1 MQHTHSYSNKPFL
14 KVLFSLGLIIIAFWV
29 ASLFPELVL
38 MLIVSTLVAFILR
51 PLVRILE
58 FRLGLRRGFAVAIVF
73 LVVGGAVTLLLA
85 EFVPMLIERASQLY
99 ARVRVFPFEE
109 KLTFTAKEL
118 ATHIPFVD
126 PVTVGQKVH
135 DLLDQT
141 IQSMGEWTGTAA
153 SYLASLAIFPF
164 ITYFIL
170 AEGDTAI
177 KKLVEQI
184 PNKYFEMI
192 LNVMEKLGTE
202 LVSYLRGL
210 ILECGIV
217 GVLSII
223 GFTIIGVPYAI
234 LIGTVTGIANL
245 VPYLGP
251 VIGSG
256 LAVFVSLMATGDFQ
270 MLPAIAFLWLAIRMI
285 DDLLLQP
292 LCFGKSLD
300 MHPVAVVL
308 TLIIGHQLMGVA
320 GMVISIPIATILR
333 VCATETY
340 WGLKNYTITA

>member
-1 MQHTHSYSNKPFL
+1 MHPSHPTSNKPLL
-14 KVLFSLGLIIIAFWV
+14 KVIFSLGLIVIAFWV
-29 ASLFPELVL
+29 ASLFPDLVL

-58 FRLGLRRGFAVAIVF
+58 YRLGLRRGFAVAIVF
-73 LVVGGAVTLLLA
+73 LVVGGLA
-85 EFVPMLIERASQLY
+85 TFVLVEFVPLLIDRASQLY
-99 ARVRVFPFEE
+99 ARIKVFPFEE

-118 ATHIPFVD
+118 AAQIPFVD
-126 PVTVGQKVH
+126 PMTVGQKVH
-135 DLLDQT
+135 EFIVQ
-141 IQSMGEWTGTAA
+141 IVQSTGEWTGTAA
-153 SYLASLAIFPF
+153 SYLVSLAIFPF

-170 AEGDTAI
+170 AEGDIGI

-192 LNVMEKLGTE
+192 LNVMDKLETE

-210 ILECGIV
+210 ILECGSV

-223 GFTIIGVPYAI
+223 GFSIIGVPYAI
-234 LIGTVTGIANL
+234 LIGTLTGIANL

-251 VIGSG
+251 IIGSG

-270 MLPAIAFLWLAIRMI
+270 MLPAIALLWLIIRLI

-308 TLIIGHQLMGVA
+308 TLIVGHQIMGIA

>member
-1 MQHTHSYSNKPFL
+1 MRPSHSTSNKPLL
-14 KVLFSLGLIIIAFWV
+14 KVIFSLGLIVIAFWV
-29 ASLFPELVL
+29 ASLFPDLVL
-38 MLIVSTLVAFILR
+38 TLIVSTLVAFILR
-51 PLVRILE
+51 PLVRVLE
-58 FRLGLRRGFAVAIVF
+58 YRLGLRRGFAVAIVF
-73 LVVGGAVTLLLA
+73 FVVGGIVTLLLV
-85 EFVPMLIERASQLY
+85 ELVPLLINRAGQLY
-99 ARVRVFPFEE
+99 ARMQVFPFEE

-118 ATHIPFVD
+118 AEHIPFVD

-135 DLLDQT
+135 ELIHRT
-141 IQSMGEWTGTAA
+141 IQSTGEWTGVAA
-153 SYLASLAIFPF
+153 SYLVSLAIFPF

-170 AEGDTAI
+170 AEGDIAV
-177 KKLVEQI
+177 KKLVEHI

-192 LNVMEKLGTE
+192 LNVMDKLGTE

-217 GVLSII
+217 GALSII
-223 GFTIIGVPYAI
+223 GFSIIGVPYAI
-234 LIGTVTGIANL
+234 LIGALTGIANL

-251 VIGSG
+251 IIGSA

-270 MLPAIAFLWLAIRMI
+270 MLPAIALLWLAIRLI